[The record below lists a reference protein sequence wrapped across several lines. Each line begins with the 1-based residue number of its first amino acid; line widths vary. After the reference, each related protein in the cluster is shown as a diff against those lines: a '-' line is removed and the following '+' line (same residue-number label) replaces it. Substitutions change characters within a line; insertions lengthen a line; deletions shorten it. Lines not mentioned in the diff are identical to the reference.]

1 MQLKIIFIEKF
12 MFNNVKL
19 GGVKYFFCNLE
30 TRKIIF

>member
-12 MFNNVKL
+12 IFNNVKL
-19 GGVKYFFCNLE
+19 GGKNFFCNLE